1 LKLQQ
6 LSARRSEPPGQGR
19 RGIPDQESARYF
31 AVRCFFL
38 ASARRSVF
46 FRRFARFLALSLT
59 LLCPIGFKTH
69 LLPPSRHVVVS
80 TKTESNKAGGVS
92 DMAGK
97 AAKGSGRALRE
108 QPRYKLAADSASVLV
123 VLRSRS
129 FWTSHR
135 TKPRPASA
143 LLLRSRRYWRGR
155 VLNFGRLLIPRFR
168 QRPGRLAASWH
179 ASRVAC
185 VRDLERAKESRQ
197 INHVVR
203 G

>member
-1 LKLQQ
+1 MF
-6 LSARRSEPPGQGR
+6 RRDPDCFPGQ
-19 RGIPDQESARYF
+19 SKAKVAARYL

-46 FRRFARFLALSLT
+46 FRRFARFLALSLP

-69 LLPPSRHVVVS
+69 LLAPSRHVVVS
-80 TKTESNKAGGVS
+80 TKTESNGASGVS

-97 AAKGSGRALRE
+97 AAKGSGRAWRE
-108 QPRYKLAADSASVLV
+108 QPRYKLAPDSASVLV

-129 FWTSHR
+129 FRTSHR

-143 LLLRSRRYWRGR
+143 LLLRSMRYWRGR

-168 QRPGRLAASWH
+168 QRPGRLAASWR

-185 VRDLERAKESRQ
+185 VRDLECPKEPRQ

>member
-1 LKLQQ
+1 MPGSRKL
-6 LSARRSEPPGQGR
+6 AGQ
-19 RGIPDQESARYF
+19 SKAKVAARYF

-46 FRRFARFLALSLT
+46 FRRFARFLALSLP

-69 LLPPSRHVVVS
+69 LLAPSRHVVVS
-80 TKTESNKAGGVS
+80 TKTESNGASGVS

-97 AAKGSGRALRE
+97 AAKGSGRAWRE
-108 QPRYKLAADSASVLV
+108 QPRYKLAAADSVSVLV

-129 FWTSHR
+129 FRTSHR

-143 LLLRSRRYWRGR
+143 LLRSMRYWRGR

-168 QRPGRLAASWH
+168 QRPGRLAAAWRT
-179 ASRVAC
+179 SRVA
-185 VRDLERAKESRQ
+185 
-197 INHVVR
+197 
-203 G
+203 

>member
-1 LKLQQ
+1 MFCSRT
-6 LSARRSEPPGQGR
+6 LSEFRHEPIR
-19 RGIPDQESARYF
+19 TYF
-31 AVRCFFL
+31 AAFFFL

-46 FRRFARFLALSLT
+46 FRRLARFLALSLP
-59 LLCPIGFKTH
+59 LLFPISFKTH
-69 LLPPSRHVVVS
+69 SLAPPRHVVVS
-80 TKTESNKAGGVS
+80 TKTESNGASGVS

-97 AAKGSGRALRE
+97 VAKGSGRAWRE

-135 TKPRPASA
+135 TKPRSASA
-143 LLLRSRRYWRGR
+143 LLLRSMRYWRGR

-168 QRPGRLAASWH
+168 RRPGRLAASWR

-197 INHVVR
+197 IDHFVR

>member
-1 LKLQQ
+1 V
-6 LSARRSEPPGQGR
+6 PGSRELAAQ
-19 RGIPDQESARYF
+19 SKAKVAARYF

-46 FRRFARFLALSLT
+46 FRRFARFLALSLP

-69 LLPPSRHVVVS
+69 LLAPSRHVVVS
-80 TKTESNKAGGVS
+80 TKTESNGASGVS

-97 AAKGSGRALRE
+97 AAKGSGRAWRE

-135 TKPRPASA
+135 RKPRPASA
-143 LLLRSRRYWRGR
+143 LLLRSMR
-155 VLNFGRLLIPRFR
+155 
-168 QRPGRLAASWH
+168 
-179 ASRVAC
+179 
-185 VRDLERAKESRQ
+185 
-197 INHVVR
+197 
-203 G
+203 